1 MRRAASVLL
10 SVFASVLAA
19 AGPAAA
25 DPTEAQLSAIKSN
38 CRSDFMSNCW
48 GVPRGGKEAFQCLKQ
63 HMAKLSPACAQAVK
77 AVSPPAPAPAPK
89 QTESAPPA
97 PAAAPPPAGET
108 KAAVPAAEP
117 APAEAKGAPAPEPA
131 PKAAAPKTAAPGTAA
146 SKPEPALPKPAA
158 PKSAAPVPNPAEP
171 ESAAP
176 APETAA
182 PAIIGFIPPRK
193 KLMVQRHCRRDLETY
208 CAGVEFGDGRL
219 LRCLLQ
225 NKDSLTADCQGAL
238 AKLAR

>member
-77 AVSPPAPAPAPK
+77 AVSPPAPA
-89 QTESAPPA
+89 
-97 PAAAPPPAGET
+97 AAPPPAGET

-171 ESAAP
+171 ESAAS
-176 APETAA
+176 APETTT